1 MISINANTRI
11 AEVLKGH
18 PAALDTIIG
27 ISPLFARLRNPFQRR
42 LMAGRTSIATASR
55 MAGCTVNE
63 FFTRLERLGFV
74 IEEGKTE
81 KGKKSGQPE
90 KSSAIRPFL
99 QNLGPDQVTELDV
112 RPIIGNG
119 KDPLSII
126 LAKIKTLQTGMVLKI
141 VNTFEPVPL
150 IILLENK
157 GFQSWSKTI
166 EKDLVHT
173 YFIAPDGS
181 IPPDSFVPDRQ
192 VAPPSTADDW
202 EEVMEKFVGKL
213 TTIDVRSLE
222 MPMPMLTIV
231 GALDNMGAGDALF
244 VHHKRIPVFLLPE
257 LAERGFEY
265 RIRDIDEGNV
275 KLLIFQ
281 KGSN

>member
-11 AEVLKGH
+11 SEVLKGH

-27 ISPLFARLRNPFQRR
+27 ISPLFARLRNPFQRK

-63 FFTRLERLGFV
+63 FFARLERLGFV

-81 KGKKSGQPE
+81 KGKKSGPSG
-90 KSSAIRPFL
+90 KISAIPPFL

-112 RPIIGNG
+112 RPVIEKGS
-119 KDPLSII
+119 DPLSII
-126 LAKIKTLQTGMVLKI
+126 LAKVKTLQTGKVLKI
-141 VNTFEPVPL
+141 VNTFEPAPL
-150 IILLENK
+150 IILLENR
-157 GFQSWSKTI
+157 GFQSWSETI
-166 EKDLVHT
+166 EKDLVYT
-173 YFIAPDGS
+173 YF
-181 IPPDSFVPDRQ
+181 IPPDSFVPDLQ
-192 VAPPSTADDW
+192 VAPPPAADDW
-202 EEVMEKFVGKL
+202 EEVMESFAGKL

-231 GALDNMGAGDALF
+231 GALDNLGGGDALF

-265 RIRDIDEGNV
+265 RIRNIDEENV
-275 KLLIFQ
+275 KLLIF
-281 KGSN
+281 KSGSN

>member
-11 AEVLKGH
+11 SEVLKGH

-42 LMAGRTSIATASR
+42 LIAGRTSIATASR

-74 IEEGKTE
+74 IEEGKAE
-81 KGKKSGQPE
+81 KGKKCGQPE
-90 KSSAIRPFL
+90 KSSAIPPFL
-99 QNLGPDQVTELDV
+99 QNLGPDQITELDV

-119 KDPLSII
+119 SDPLSII
-126 LAKIKTLQTGMVLKI
+126 LAKIKTLRAGMVLKI
-141 VNTFEPVPL
+141 INTFEPAPL

-157 GFQSWSKTI
+157 GFQSWSETI
-166 EKDLVHT
+166 EEDLVYT
-173 YFIAPDGS
+173 YF
-181 IPPDSFVPDRQ
+181 IPPDSFVPDQ
-192 VAPPSTADDW
+192 QATPPPAADDW
-202 EEVMEKFVGKL
+202 EEVMENFAGKL
-213 TTIDVRSLE
+213 ITIDVRSLE

-231 GALDNMGAGDALF
+231 GALDNLCAGDALF

-257 LAERGFEY
+257 LVERGFEY